1 MARARLKPRSVNGS
15 RVSFS
20 PPPSQWA
27 ILVEL
32 SALAA
37 VGGGELEAAGDG
49 VERLAAG
56 MLGRL
61 GYRVERLGGKLRVEG
76 EGRGGDIVVNVGC
89 SYDFAVF
96 AGIVAGV
103 LAEPGAR
110 VSLRACEELVEAD
123 WRPLLET
130 VSAYG
135 GRAWVTGNPSRLVM
149 VEAVGRG
156 RLSGTLWRLQ
166 RSLETSAHIAAAIVA
181 ALAADH
187 DVHIYVWPRD
197 PPAKTDIDPAV
208 YAAARLS
215 SIEYNAAYS
224 RFKVEPGSPGGLKV
238 YPDMPLALHLAGLA
252 ALGARVEII
261 LDHFEAEALTPFNPI
276 RVSVK
281 ILDQL
286 GYEANASEAA
296 IRVDAGE
303 AVMVHRL
310 FLYDEPDYAASA
322 LTLAAARRE
331 ELSLMEVPRGYRSDL
346 EDVAGVLA
354 SLGYHVELGEEE
366 VKVEPPRLPREELEK
381 VTPVVTCT
389 SPHVPPA
396 ALVASIASRLECIV
410 ERWDC
415 LAGYWPEF
423 YRVAEA
429 LGAADTGDAPE
440 RQPQG

>member
-1 MARARLKPRSVNGS
+1 M
-15 RVSFS
+15 
-20 PPPSQWA
+20 
-27 ILVEL
+27 
-32 SALAA
+32 
-37 VGGGELEAAGDG
+37 LEVVDEGA
-49 VERLAAG
+49 ERLAAG

-61 GYRVERLGGKLRVEG
+61 GYRVDRLGAELRVEG

-110 VSLRACEELVEAD
+110 IALKTCEELVEVD

-130 VSAYG
+130 VTAYG
-135 GRAWVTGNPSRLVM
+135 GRAWVTGNPSRLVI

-156 RLSGTLWRLQ
+156 RLSGSLWRLQ

-187 DVHIYVWPRD
+187 DIHIYVWPRD

-208 YAAARLS
+208 YAAAQLS
-215 SIEYNAAYS
+215 DIEYNAAYS
-224 RFKVEPGSPGGLKV
+224 RFRVRPGSPGRLKV

-252 ALGARVEII
+252 ALGATLEIR
-261 LDHFEAEALTPFNPI
+261 LEGFEVEAETPFNPL
-276 RVSVK
+276 RVSMKV
-281 ILDQL
+281 LEQL
-286 GYEANASEAA
+286 GYDASTSGPTM
-296 IRVDAGE
+296 RVEAGE

-310 FLYDEPDYAASA
+310 FLYDEPDYAASS
-322 LTLAAARRE
+322 LTLAAARME
-331 ELSLMEVPRGYRSDL
+331 ELSVMEVPRGYRSDL

-366 VKVEPPRLPREELEK
+366 VKLEPPRLTREELER

-396 ALVASIASRLECIV
+396 ALVASAASGLECIV

-429 LGAADTGDAPE
+429 LGAVGTGEAPE
-440 RQPQG
+440 HQS

>member
-1 MARARLKPRSVNGS
+1 M
-15 RVSFS
+15 
-20 PPPSQWA
+20 
-27 ILVEL
+27 E
-32 SALAA
+32 AA
-37 VGGGELEAAGDG
+37 TGGGEK
-49 VERLAAG
+49 LAAG

-61 GYRVERLGGKLRVEG
+61 GYRVERLENGIRVEG

-110 VSLRACEELVEAD
+110 ISLRACEELVEAD

-135 GRAWVTGNPSRLVM
+135 GRAWVTGNPSRLVII
-149 VEAVGRG
+149 EAVGKG

-166 RSLETSAHIAAAIVA
+166 RSLETSAHITAAIVA

-187 DVHIYVWPRD
+187 DIHIYVWPRD

-208 YAAARLS
+208 YAANRLS
-215 SIEYNAAYS
+215 SIEYNATYS
-224 RFKVEPGSPGGLKV
+224 RFRVEPGSPGRLRV

-261 LDHFEAEALTPFNPI
+261 LERFEAEAETPFSPL
-276 RVSVK
+276 RVSAK

-286 GYEANASEAA
+286 GYDATLSGAGM
-296 IRVDAGE
+296 RVDAGE

-310 FLYDEPDYAASA
+310 FLYDEPDYAAPA

-331 ELSLMEVPRGYRSDL
+331 ELSLMEVPKGYRGDL
-346 EDVAGVLA
+346 EDVAGVLV

-366 VKVEPPRLPREELEK
+366 VRLEPPRLSREELGK

-429 LGAADTGDAPE
+429 LEAADTREAPGH
-440 RQPQG
+440 QP